1 MFKEC
6 VTYIDRTLNFSNG
19 NFLLICYSIYLVLS
33 AKIILV
39 VMFGSFFDTSD
50 IIESCREPSILLH
63 STSAFSIG
71 VAYTT
76 DFKCLRK

>member
-1 MFKEC
+1 MCEL
-6 VTYIDRTLNFSNG
+6 YILDRISNFSND
-19 NFLLICYSIYLVLS
+19 NFLSIYLVLS
-33 AKIILV
+33 AKIILF
-39 VMFGSFFDTSD
+39 VMFGSFFNTSD
-50 IIESCREPSILLH
+50 IIESCWEPSILLH